1 MRLTCALAA
10 SRIAFMPIAVTPQTE
25 ICYETIGDPK
35 DPAVVLIMGLGGQM
49 IAWDDEFCGLLAARN
64 LFVIRFDNRDA
75 GLSTCFDDADLDLS
89 AAFGA
94 AMAGQPIDVPYTLS
108 DMAGD
113 TRALMDHLHIDR
125 AHLVGV
131 SMGGMIAQTLAAES
145 PDRVTSL
152 TSIMSSTGARAVG
165 QPSPEALAAL
175 FDRPPNDR
183 AAAIEASVRAQKV
196 IGSETHF
203 DEERARRNAAA
214 AFDRAFNPEGT
225 GRQLAAIYSA
235 GNRSAQIAG
244 IVAPTLVI
252 HGEQDSLIHVSGG
265 HHTAEVVPDA
275 RLLIL
280 DEMGHDL
287 PPPLWDRLIDELTAH
302 IREAETRISD

>member
-1 MRLTCALAA
+1 
-10 SRIAFMPIAVTPQTE
+10 MPIAVTPQSE
-25 ICYETIGDPK
+25 IYYETTGDPT
-35 DPAVVLIMGLGGQM
+35 DPAVVLIMGLGGQL

-75 GLSTCFDDADLDLS
+75 GLSTSFDDADLDLS
-89 AAFGA
+89 VAFAA
-94 AMAGQPIDVPYTLS
+94 AMAGQPIDVPYSLS

-113 TRALMDHLHIDR
+113 TAALMDHLDIDR

-145 PDRVTSL
+145 PERVTSL
-152 TSIMSSTGARAVG
+152 TSIMSSTGDRAVG
-165 QPSPEALAAL
+165 QPSAEALAAL
-175 FDRPPNDR
+175 FDRPPDDR

-196 IGSETHF
+196 IGGETHF
-203 DEERARRNAAA
+203 DEERARQNAAA

-235 GNRSAQIAG
+235 GNRAAQVGRIA
-244 IVAPTLVI
+244 APTLVI

-265 HHTAEVVPDA
+265 HHTAELIPDA

-287 PPPLWDRLIDELTAH
+287 PPPLWGRLIDELAAH
-302 IREAETRISD
+302 FREAEARMAR

>member
-1 MRLTCALAA
+1 LTCALAA
-10 SRIAFMPIAVTPQTE
+10 STIAPVPIASTPQTE
-25 ICYETIGDPK
+25 ICYETTGDPTN
-35 DPAVVLIMGLGGQM
+35 PAVILIMGLGGQL

-75 GLSTCFDDADLDLS
+75 GFSTSFDDADLDLS
-89 AAFGA
+89 VAFAA
-94 AMAGQPIDVPYTLS
+94 AMAGRPIDVPYSLS

-152 TSIMSSTGARAVG
+152 TSIMSSTGDRAVG
-165 QPSPEALAAL
+165 QPSAEALAAL

-196 IGSETHF
+196 IGGATHF
-203 DEERARRNAAA
+203 DEERARQNAAA

-244 IVAPTLVI
+244 IAAPTLVI

-265 HHTAEVVPDA
+265 HHTAELVPDA
-275 RLLIL
+275 RLLVL

-287 PPPLWDRLIDELTAH
+287 PPPLWNRLIDELANH
-302 IREAETRISD
+302 FREAEEKISR

>member
-1 MRLTCALAA
+1 
-10 SRIAFMPIAVTPQTE
+10 MPIASTPQTE
-25 ICYETIGDPK
+25 ICYETIGDPV
-35 DPAVVLIMGLGGQM
+35 DPAVVLIMGLGGQLT
-49 IAWDDEFCGLLAARN
+49 AWDEDFCGLLADRN

-75 GLSTCFDDADLDLS
+75 GLSTSFDDADLDLS
-89 AAFGA
+89 AAFTA
-94 AMAGQPIDVPYTLS
+94 AMGGQPIDVPYSLS

-152 TSIMSSTGARAVG
+152 TSIMSSTGARTVG

-183 AAAIEASVRAQKV
+183 AAAIEASVGAQKV
-196 IGSETHF
+196 IGSRTHF

-225 GRQLAAIYSA
+225 GRQLAAVYSA

-244 IVAPTLVI
+244 IAAPTLVI

-265 HHTAEVVPDA
+265 HHTAELVPGA
-275 RLLIL
+275 RLLVL

-287 PPPLWDRLIDELTAH
+287 PPPLWDRLINELTAH
-302 IREAETRISD
+302 ILESEARISS